1 MIRWSFLAFA
11 MLPAA
16 AVAQAP
22 ASGAADARGL
32 WLDWRSVNGANL
44 AAEAR
49 RQSDAPRTAAEAR
62 SLGDRVGQLVAAGDC
77 EGGERMAREA
87 GDFPLVD
94 AVRDYCR
101 GRPAGS

>member
-1 MIRWSFLAFA
+1 MIRLSFLIVA
-11 MLPAA
+11 MLPTAA
-16 AVAQAP
+16 IAQAP
-22 ASGAADARGL
+22 ASGPADARGL

-77 EGGERMAREA
+77 EGGDRMAREA